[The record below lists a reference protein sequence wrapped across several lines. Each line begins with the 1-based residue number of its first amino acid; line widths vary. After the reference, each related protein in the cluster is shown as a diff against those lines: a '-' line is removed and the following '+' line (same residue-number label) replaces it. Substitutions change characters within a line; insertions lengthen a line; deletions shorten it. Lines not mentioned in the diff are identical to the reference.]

1 METKQAFSPSRPVG
15 YVVVPADVALAVRR
29 FIARHS
35 ERAAQEH
42 FGLSRVAV
50 ARAAAGLVV
59 QGATLMALR
68 DGMARAR
75 DLEAEDVQ

>member
-1 METKQAFSPSRPVG
+1 MNVKQAFSAPRPVG
-15 YVVVPADVALAVRR
+15 YVAVPADVALSVRR
-29 FIARHS
+29 FIVRHG
-35 ERAAQEH
+35 EKAATDH

-68 DGMARAR
+68 DGIERAEA
-75 DLEAEDVQ
+75 LEREQSP